1 MHRCMIIHYGPL
13 FMDYDLYT
21 LIIDFDNSI
30 SKIRNQKRP
39 YVQYVILRSID
50 DVVDLR
56 PSSTPDTSPF
66 IETNQELIF
75 QTNDQAGHDHQTT
88 IETEPVYLRNQY

>member
-1 MHRCMIIHYGPL
+1 M
-13 FMDYDLYT
+13 
-21 LIIDFDNSI
+21 
-30 SKIRNQKRP
+30 IRNLWARIEYQSDEIGP

-88 IETEPVYLRNQY
+88 IETEPVYLRNEY

>member
-1 MHRCMIIHYGPL
+1 M
-13 FMDYDLYT
+13 
-21 LIIDFDNSI
+21 
-30 SKIRNQKRP
+30 IRNLWARIEYQGAEIGP

-75 QTNDQAGHDHQTT
+75 QTNDQAGHDYQTT
-88 IETEPVYLRNQY
+88 IETEPVYLRNEY